1 MNILVILFP
10 LALGLGLAGLGAFF
24 WCMRNGQYADLEGA
38 GWRVLQDD
46 DLGTETH
53 VLDELPDDPALGA
66 PAADRPRPASSTWAA
81 I

>member
-46 DLGTETH
+46 DLG
-53 VLDELPDDPALGA
+53 PDA
-66 PAADRPRPASSTWAA
+66 PAQDERGDEATPRAA
-81 I
+81 PPITLARLD

>member
-10 LALGLGLAGLGAFF
+10 LALGLGLVGLAAFF

-38 GWRVLQDD
+38 GWRMLQDD
-46 DLGTETH
+46 DLG
-53 VLDELPDDPALGA
+53 LDSTAADEILDGGA
-66 PAADRPRPASSTWAA
+66 PSPDRTPSRPASSISAT

>member
-10 LALGLGLAGLGAFF
+10 LALGLGLVGLAAFF

-38 GWRVLQDD
+38 GWRMLQDD
-46 DLGTETH
+46 DLG
-53 VLDELPDDPALGA
+53 LDSKAPDEILDGDAPSPAGT
-66 PAADRPRPASSTWAA
+66 PSRPASLTRAT

>member
-24 WCMRNGQYADLEGA
+24 WCMRNGQYTDLEGS

-46 DLGTETH
+46 DLG
-53 VLDELPDDPALGA
+53 LGDA
-66 PAADRPRPASSTWAA
+66 AADEKPDGATPAPNTDRARSASLTGAA

>member
-46 DLGTETH
+46 DLGRDPT
-53 VLDELPDDPALGA
+53 VVDEAPNDGA
-66 PAADRPRPASSTWAA
+66 TPSSKERSHPASLTRAA

>member
-24 WCMRNGQYADLEGA
+24 WCMRNGQYADLEGS

-46 DLGTETH
+46 DLGL
-53 VLDELPDDPALGA
+53 VSDPVDELLDDGVPAPRGNGRR
-66 PAADRPRPASSTWAA
+66 AA
-81 I
+81 

>member
-24 WCMRNGQYADLEGA
+24 WCMRNGQYADLEGS

-46 DLGTETH
+46 DLGPDPVEDL
-53 VLDELPDDPALGA
+53 LDEDA
-66 PAADRPRPASSTWAA
+66 PTPPRGKRQHA
-81 I
+81 

>member
-24 WCMRNGQYADLEGA
+24 WCMRNGQYADLEGS

-46 DLGTETH
+46 DLGLDTAAGET
-53 VLDELPDDPALGA
+53 PADVA
-66 PAADRPRPASSTWAA
+66 PRPARPAPVPLH
-81 I
+81 